1 MFRKTEKE
9 TDDDIDEMD
18 LLIESI
24 QTGKQIERSVAPPDR
39 STSPEIL
46 KQTERFICSVPLITA
61 PRHTHN
67 HFKKGYVKKIDLDNE
82 LNDNTP
88 IRRSNSP

>member
-1 MFRKTEKE
+1 MFRKTEEE
-9 TDDDIDEMD
+9 TNEDIDEMGA
-18 LLIESI
+18 LIESV
-24 QTGKQIERSVAPPDR
+24 QTGKPIVRSVAPADR

-46 KQTERFICSVPLITA
+46 EQTERFIYSVPLIIA

-88 IRRSNSP
+88 IRRSNFP